1 MNTMTNDEIAE
12 QNREMAICI
21 FKRRVTHYLN
31 RRRELDQVRQDLEA
45 VKRNEQAELQALQ
58 SFGIRGIEEGV
69 AREYK
74 SQRYFAESLLR
85 DRERAFASI
94 TEEMEE
100 ACDLLEEAGIDATA
114 AWKIINA

>member
-1 MNTMTNDEIAE
+1 MNTMSNDEIAE

-21 FKRRVTHYLN
+21 FKSRITTYLN
-31 RRRELDQVRQDLEA
+31 RRRELEQARRDLEA
-45 VKRNEQAELQALQ
+45 IKQNEQTELRALM
-58 SFGIRGIEEGV
+58 SFGIPGIEEGV

-85 DRERAFASI
+85 DRERYFASI

-100 ACDLLEEAGIDATA
+100 ACDLMEEAGLDATA
-114 AWKIINA
+114 AWKLLNA